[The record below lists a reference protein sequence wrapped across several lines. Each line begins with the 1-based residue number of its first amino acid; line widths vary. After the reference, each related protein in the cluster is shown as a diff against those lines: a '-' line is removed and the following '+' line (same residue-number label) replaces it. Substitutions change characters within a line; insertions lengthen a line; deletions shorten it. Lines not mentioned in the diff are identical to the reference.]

1 MPFRYGPTNRITR
14 IAAALILAA
23 FGAGLI
29 AMLPPVGLALVAGSI
44 GAAIWQ
50 GVLLWQER
58 RSPYDLSRLREMR
71 NEEPEDDADRNE
83 RDMIYCHRCG
93 SSMSARHSICPQ
105 CGCVL

>member
-23 FGAGLI
+23 FGAALLS
-29 AMLPPVGLALVAGSI
+29 ALPPLGLALVAVGI
-44 GAAIWQ
+44 GVAVWQ

-58 RSPYDLSRLREMR
+58 RSPYDLSRLWEGQRD
-71 NEEPEDDADRNE
+71 EPEPDDRE

-93 SSMSARHSICPQ
+93 ASMSLRHSICPQ